1 MQRLFDFL
9 LSVFGLVVSMPL
21 LIALLILGF
30 IDTRSPLFFQTRVGR
45 HLKPFRLVKFR
56 TMKPDTASIATHL
69 ADPAAV
75 TRLGAFLRRS
85 KLDELPQLWNVL
97 TGDMSFVGPRPCLFN
112 QVELIAERSK
122 RGVFDARPGI
132 TGLAQVQ
139 HIDMSTPRLLA
150 ETDNL
155 MLETLSTSL
164 YFKYILQTL
173 TGAGRGDRIKSG

>member
-1 MQRLFDFL
+1 
-9 LSVFGLVVSMPL
+9 
-21 LIALLILGF
+21 
-30 IDTRSPLFFQTRVGR
+30 
-45 HLKPFRLVKFR
+45 
-56 TMKPDTASIATHL
+56 
-69 ADPAAV
+69 
-75 TRLGAFLRRS
+75 
-85 KLDELPQLWNVL
+85 
-97 TGDMSFVGPRPCLFN
+97 
-112 QVELIAERSK
+112 VELIAERSK